1 MKTCRT
7 LFVILL
13 ATMSTLACTITIEG
27 PTLIGSP
34 VSIAP
39 SPTSQPVQPTPVAP
53 ATGQPSPP
61 TPAATGRPVQLTP
74 APTTAPASPVPPTT
88 VPDTG
93 PAVSAGG
100 MNPTGE
106 ALNTLGTFR
115 QRMTVNFKEASTGAT
130 SIYHYQA
137 DVNTTQQAIHAVVSA
152 EGAGVQY
159 LPSNKAE
166 AIWIGEQLWVKIG
179 NQPWI
184 LVPESGAIALFEEQI
199 YPASKFIP
207 YIPGVQKAGPDET
220 INGILC
226 HHYRYSIQNVPI
238 EDGTVS
244 GTGELYTAVQGGY
257 VVRYTL
263 NGTATFTGGGMSGT
277 GALSVVYDTYDVG
290 ANIVIQPPRGR

>member
-1 MKTCRT
+1 MKTYRT
-7 LFVILL
+7 LFVVLIV
-13 ATMSTLACTITIEG
+13 AASALACT
-27 PTLIGSP
+27 
-34 VSIAP
+34 VSGEVTVDRGLTPSAAPGTSVAVAP
-39 SPTSQPVQPTPVAP
+39 SATPGAA
-53 ATGQPSPP
+53 ATGQPTQP
-61 TPAATGRPVQLTP
+61 TSAATAT
-74 APTTAPASPVPPTT
+74 SKPVPPTAAPT
-88 VPDTG
+88 QAPAATALSTG
-93 PAVSAGG
+93 PAVSPGA
-100 MNPTGE
+100 MNPKGE

-115 QRMTVNFKEASTGAT
+115 QRMTGSFKEASTGAT
-130 SIYHYQA
+130 GTYNYQA

-152 EGAGVQY
+152 TGAGVQY

-179 NQPWI
+179 NQPWV
-184 LVPESGAIALFEEQI
+184 LVPESGAIALFEEQV

-226 HHYRYSIQNVPI
+226 HHYQYSIQNVPI

-244 GTGELYTAVQGGY
+244 GAGELYTAVQGGY

-277 GALSVVYDTYDVG
+277 GALTVVYDTYDVG
-290 ANIVIQPPRGR
+290 AAINIQPPRGR